1 MAGGEEQNPA
11 SRRRVWSGKV
21 RGSCLGLPRVPFRWL
36 DGPEKVLVSV
46 GSGLTAI
53 RPLRHAF
60 PANLWPGR
68 SMGDAVGFGATS
80 GRGGGGCMATEEGKE
95 ACSMLPAAM
104 ATTALCFHGF
114 LCGGVRG
121 RAGGNEC
128 EEKSVPPLFA
138 PFVLLLPVGSCARY
152 EAGGRRVWHVS
163 LAWCVH
169 VPRPGVRRGGRRR
182 HHGASTV
189 HSEDA

>member
-1 MAGGEEQNPA
+1 
-11 SRRRVWSGKV
+11 
-21 RGSCLGLPRVPFRWL
+21 
-36 DGPEKVLVSV
+36 
-46 GSGLTAI
+46 
-53 RPLRHAF
+53 
-60 PANLWPGR
+60 
-68 SMGDAVGFGATS
+68 
-80 GRGGGGCMATEEGKE
+80 MATEEGKE

-104 ATTALCFHGF
+104 ATTALCFRGF